1 MTNVGGMENTLLSW
15 FYIIKTFFLATVS
28 LQVFL
33 GLLADTVFFSE
44 EPLRTQDS
52 ATMAKMFGNINK
64 TKELYPSGCD
74 LPTYRGFL
82 KLFVY

>member
-1 MTNVGGMENTLLSW
+1 
-15 FYIIKTFFLATVS
+15 
-28 LQVFL
+28 
-33 GLLADTVFFSE
+33 
-44 EPLRTQDS
+44 
-52 ATMAKMFGNINK
+52 MAKMFGNINK